1 MELLVTT
8 HHENTSGFTKISRI
22 LRTFKETR
30 RGAEALLL
38 SLVLASVLHG
48 ASVKNYGA
56 VGNVSTDDT
65 TALQRAI
72 NATTS
77 GTLTFPAGTYK
88 ISNTLTL
95 RSNVTYQGQGQAVLT
110 GAVTIMAMPNN
121 ANVITISGL
130 TFNGGQLIGQGV
142 STNITVTGCTFR
154 NLTLYKTGNWTLRN
168 ALFTAGSF
176 RNSSFDHNT
185 FSNILPNGN
194 TRPDGTGN
202 SIGDTNYGM

>member
-8 HHENTSGFTKISRI
+8 HRENTSGFRNISRI
-22 LRTFKETR
+22 LGTFRETK
-30 RGAEALLL
+30 RGAKALIPFLLL
-38 SLVLASVLHG
+38 AGIVHA
-48 ASVKNYGA
+48 ASVKDYG
-56 VGNVSTDDT
+56 VLGNGTSDDT
-65 TALQRAI
+65 AALKRAI

-88 ISNTLTL
+88 ISSALAL
-95 RSNVTYQGQGQAVLT
+95 RSNVTYQGGGQAVLK

-121 ANVITISGL
+121 ASAITISGL
-130 TFNGGQLIGQGV
+130 TFDGGQLTGQGI
-142 STNITVTGCTFR
+142 STNIRVTNCAFR

-168 ALFTAGSF
+168 AVFTAGSF

-194 TRPDGTGN
+194 TRPD
-202 SIGDTNYGM
+202 